1 MKIFK
6 KFTRHDT
13 QKQQQQLIKTTPIV
27 QNHTKQNNNVI
38 NNNKPKNNTKL
49 TFENHEDEPMIQT
62 YKLIN
67 GLLNNKPIYK
77 NATLTESY
85 HKSNDK
91 QNNNAINKQTKTIQ
105 NYKQSNAKISNTKTK
120 IESYTTPIAQ
130 KYKWVNMAKGFHKSL
145 KNSKEKRP
153 NFFVLGTRKGGTTS
167 FITYLSKHPKIYPFN
182 INGNPQD
189 GEIFLPLGSSQYRK
203 KFEHIPKK
211 MIVGDATV
219 SRFVNDATRLA
230 KLYAKTPMFVLLRDP
245 GSDV

>member
-1 MKIFK
+1 M
-6 KFTRHDT
+6 
-13 QKQQQQLIKTTPIV
+13 
-27 QNHTKQNNNVI
+27 
-38 NNNKPKNNTKL
+38 
-49 TFENHEDEPMIQT
+49 E
-62 YKLIN
+62 
-67 GLLNNKPIYK
+67 IYK

-85 HKSNDK
+85 HKSK
-91 QNNNAINKQTKTIQ
+91 QNNNAINKQTKTTQ
-105 NYKQSNAKISNTKTK
+105 KNKQSNANISNTKTK

-130 KYKWVNMAKGFHKSL
+130 KYKWAYLDKGFHKSMQ
-145 KNSKEKRP
+145 NSKKKRP

-167 FITYLSKHPKIYPFN
+167 FITYLSKHPKIYPLN

-189 GEIFLPLGSSQYRK
+189 GEIFLPLGSPQYRK

-219 SRFVNDATRLA
+219 SRFVNDATLLA